1 MVKSYQCNF
10 KEYPLHYQTIGA
22 EWRMRKMFYTQVAT
36 SLAPALVVYLID
48 ASYSIAI
55 STATQLK

>member
-1 MVKSYQCNF
+1 
-10 KEYPLHYQTIGA
+10 
-22 EWRMRKMFYTQVAT
+22 MFYTQVAT